1 VQQIRFGGWRGAELA
16 GVLHRAP
23 NPKGGILLAH
33 CFTCSKDLSIN
44 TRLANALAD
53 SGYRVLRFDFT
64 GLGES
69 QGAFEESTMVANV
82 GDLVAASQWMIDNGL
97 GPCAMV
103 GHSLGGSASL
113 LAASRVRTVRAVV
126 TIGAPS
132 RPSHIRGMIDDES
145 QTEAAVEGCVFVRIA
160 GRVFPVSSKLLEDL
174 DRYDQERAVAGLN
187 RPLLVLHSP
196 EDEVVPV
203 AEGER
208 IFQEAAQPK
217 AFEPLPG
224 ADHLLAKPEHSKV
237 AGALIASFL
246 DRML

>member
-1 VQQIRFGGWRGAELA
+1 MQHIRFSGWRGAELA

-33 CFTCSKDLSIN
+33 CFTCSKDLNIN
-44 TRLANALAD
+44 TRLANVLVE
-53 SGYRVLRFDFT
+53 SGYHVFRFDFT
-64 GLGES
+64 GLGDSE
-69 QGAFEESTMVANV
+69 GDFEESTMVANV
-82 GDLVAASQWMIDNGL
+82 GDLVAASQWMIDHGL

-113 LAASRVRTVRAVV
+113 IAASRVRTVRAVV

-132 RPSHIRGMIDDES
+132 RPSHIRSLIDDQS
-145 QTEAAVEGCVFVRIA
+145 QTGAALEGCVVASIA
-160 GRVFPVSSKLLEDL
+160 GRAFPVSLKLLEDL
-174 DRYDQERAVAGLN
+174 DRYDQERVVASLN

-208 IFQEAAQPK
+208 IFQQAAQPK
-217 AFEPLPG
+217 AFEPLSG
-224 ADHLLAKPEHSKV
+224 ADHLLTNPKHGQV
-237 AGALIASFL
+237 AGALVAAFL

>member
-1 VQQIRFGGWRGAELA
+1 MA
-16 GVLHRAP
+16 GVLQRAP

-44 TRLANALAD
+44 TRLANALVE
-53 SGYRVLRFDFT
+53 SGYHVLRFDFT

-69 QGAFEESTMVANV
+69 KGDFEESTMVANV
-82 GDLVAASQWMIDNGL
+82 GDLVAASQWLIDQGL

-113 LAASRVRTVRAVV
+113 IAAGRVRTVRAVV

-132 RPSHIRGMIDDES
+132 RPSHIRGLIDDES
-145 QTEAAVEGCVFVRIA
+145 QTEAAMEGCVFASIA
-160 GRVFPVSSKLLEDL
+160 GRAFPVSLKLLEDL
-174 DRYDQERAVAGLN
+174 DRYDQEGAVAGLN
-187 RPLLVLHSP
+187 RPLLVLHAP
-196 EDEVVPV
+196 QDEVVPV

-208 IFQEAAQPK
+208 IFQQAAQPK

-224 ADHLLAKPEHSKV
+224 ADHLLTNPEQGKI
-237 AGALIASFL
+237 AGALVASFL

>member
-1 VQQIRFGGWRGAELA
+1 MA

-44 TRLANALAD
+44 TRLANVLAD
-53 SGYRVLRFDFT
+53 SGYHVLRFDFT
-64 GLGES
+64 GLGDSE
-69 QGAFEESTMVANV
+69 GAFEESTMVANV
-82 GDLVAASQWMIDNGL
+82 GDLVAASQWMIDNEL

-145 QTEAAVEGCVFVRIA
+145 QAEAAVEGCVFVSIA

-208 IFQEAAQPK
+208 IFQEALQPK

-224 ADHLLAKPEHSKV
+224 ADHLLTKPEHSKV
-237 AGALIASFL
+237 AGALVASFL